1 MKAKKT
7 WFSVLEMAKFA
18 SLVRNFQERNLT
30 CKMNSDILNSNLFDP
45 TDSNIEEAN
54 TEENLFD
61 QSDDEDKFI

>member
-1 MKAKKT
+1 
-7 WFSVLEMAKFA
+7 MAKFA
-18 SLVRNFQERNLT
+18 LLVRNFQERNLT
-30 CKMNSDILNSNLFDP
+30 YKTNSDILNSNLFDP

>member
-18 SLVRNFQERNLT
+18 LLVRNFQERNLT
-30 CKMNSDILNSNLFDP
+30 YKTNSDILNSNLFDP